1 MNSWRSIAATRK
13 DERMQPAS
21 PDAWRGGSVCK
32 GQTLRA
38 RRYATQHGGEWR
50 ASGQTANGRSNET
63 IIRASSIGCPSY
75 FDRDEA
81 TASTT
86 SRRRPFM
93 PYTENDTS
101 PDSATWGWGGM
112 HLTLLAENVT
122 AVESTGGPRLD
133 VSAKAASV
141 ASRCTPFRDARGE
154 PARSFDWCSTKRDS
168 ARSAH
173 ALAAVR
179 RQKGCCHRGG
189 CAKAHAN
196 FRQGC
201 HDGDARGR
209 ALSGSQV

>member
-1 MNSWRSIAATRK
+1 MNSRRSIAATRK

-50 ASGQTANGRSNET
+50 ASGQTANGARMK
-63 IIRASSIGCPSY
+63 PSY
-75 FDRDEA
+75 AHRRSGVHLISTA
-81 TASTT
+81 TRQLPRQPVDADHSCLIRKTT
-86 SRRRPFM
+86 PLPIPRHG
-93 PYTENDTS
+93 
-101 PDSATWGWGGM
+101 AGGM

>member
-50 ASGQTANGRSNET
+50 ASGQTANGARMK
-63 IIRASSIGCPSY
+63 PSY
-75 FDRDEA
+75 AHRRSGVHLISTA
-81 TASTT
+81 TRQLSRQPVDADHSCLIRKTT
-86 SRRRPFM
+86 PLPIPRHG
-93 PYTENDTS
+93 
-101 PDSATWGWGGM
+101 AGGM
-112 HLTLLAENVT
+112 HLTLLAEIVT

-154 PARSFDWCSTKRDS
+154 PERSFDWYSTKRDS

-173 ALAAVR
+173 ALAAGR
-179 RQKGCCHRGG
+179 RQKGRCHRRG
-189 CAKAHAN
+189 CAKTHAN
-196 FRQGC
+196 LRQGR

>member
-101 PDSATWGWGGM
+101 PDSATWGRG
-112 HLTLLAENVT
+112 HAPDVACRNCD
-122 AVESTGGPRLD
+122 SRRIDRGPRLD
-133 VSAKAASV
+133 VSAKAAPV

-179 RQKGCCHRGG
+179 RRKGRCHRRG
-189 CAKAHAN
+189 CAEASAN
-196 FRQGC
+196 FRQGR

-209 ALSGSQV
+209 VLSGSQV